1 MSGISEQS
9 SAQWIEDCLMREY
22 SLEQI
27 LSQKSS
33 GEVSLWQNRT
43 LHRKI
48 ILRRCTA
55 EPEVYTRM
63 LGIIHPNLPQVYETV
78 QADGKLLVLEEYI
91 DGKLLSEEIGH
102 LIGKK
107 RQVRRIGL
115 SLCDAVACLHDTGI
129 IHRDIK
135 PENVMVETGSGQI
148 RLIDLTA
155 ARCKKVAD
163 PESCDTICL
172 GTAPYAAPEQ
182 FGVTRTDERTDI
194 YALGILLNMLMTGK
208 HPSQVICPGGLGRI
222 VRRCIRVNADER
234 YHSVRQ
240 LKNALW
246 NIL

>member
-9 SAQWIEDCLMREY
+9 SADWIEDCLLREY

-27 LSQKSS
+27 LSQKPS
-33 GEVSLWQNRT
+33 GEVSLWQHRT

-48 ILRRCTA
+48 ILRRCMA
-55 EPEVYTRM
+55 EAEVYARM
-63 LGIIHPNLPQVYETV
+63 LGIKHPNLPQVYETA

-91 DGKLLSEEIGH
+91 DGRLLSEEMEQ
-102 LIGKK
+102 LNGKK
-107 RQVRRIGL
+107 GQVRQIAL
-115 SLCDAVACLHDTGI
+115 SLCDAVACLHDAGI

-135 PENVMVETGSGQI
+135 PENVMVETGSRRI

-155 ARCKKVAD
+155 ARCKKAAD
-163 PESCDTICL
+163 PESCDTVCL

-194 YALGILLNMLMTGK
+194 YALGILLNILMTGK
-208 HPSQVICPGGLGRI
+208 HPSQVICPGRLGRI

-234 YHSVRQ
+234 YHSVRM

-246 NIL
+246 NL